1 MEVISE
7 NLVASC
13 GHVCTTHMN
22 KLFSA
27 DEAADRLRVHRMT
40 ISRWVV
46 RGLLHPKRGRR
57 KQEFTEAELL
67 RFLEE
72 EGSSDCYWWRQEGDT
87 R

>member
-1 MEVISE
+1 
-7 NLVASC
+7 
-13 GHVCTTHMN
+13 MN

-27 DEAADRLRVHRMT
+27 NEAAEYLRVHRMT

-46 RGLLHPKRGRR
+46 RGLLRPVRGRGKQ
-57 KQEFTEAELL
+57 KQEFTEEELL

-72 EGSSDCYWWRQEGDT
+72 EGNYDCYWWMQEGDT